1 MILIC
6 YDGSDD
12 AKAAILHAAELS
24 PGSAATVL
32 VVWEAFSE
40 IASAG
45 HSRFTPLATITDL
58 EETDE
63 KLRAGAGELADEGVE
78 IARGAGLDAK
88 PATVK
93 QETSVAN
100 AIVAVAAE
108 LNVAAIVMGSRGI
121 GSLASIVL
129 GSVSQRVLQH
139 ADRPVLVIP
148 SAAVAARRHKL
159 LDHPEEATA

>member
-12 AKAAILHAAELS
+12 AKAAIEHAAELA
-24 PGSAATVL
+24 PGNTATVL

-45 HSRFTPLATITDL
+45 RSRFTPLATITNL

-63 KLRAGAGELADEGVE
+63 KLRAAGQELAEEGAE
-78 IARGAGLDAK
+78 IARAAGLDAK
-88 PATVK
+88 PATIK
-93 QETSVAN
+93 QKTSVAN
-100 AIVAVAAE
+100 AIVASAAE
-108 LNVAAIVMGSRGI
+108 LGANAIVMGSRGI
-121 GSLASIVL
+121 GGLSSIVL

-159 LDHPEEATA
+159 LDPEQTPA

>member
-1 MILIC
+1 MMLIC

-12 AKAAILHAAELS
+12 AKAAIQHAAQLA

-40 IASAG
+40 VAYAG
-45 HSRFTPLATITDL
+45 RSRFTPLATITDL
-58 EETDE
+58 QETDE
-63 KLRAGAGELADEGVE
+63 KMRAAGMELAEEGAE
-78 IARGAGLDAK
+78 LARAAGLDAK
-88 PATVK
+88 PVTARQK
-93 QETSVAN
+93 GSVA
-100 AIVAVAAE
+100 ASILAVAEE
-108 LNVAAIVMGSRGI
+108 LNPDAIVMGSRGM
-121 GSLASIVL
+121 GGLSSIVL

-159 LDHPEEATA
+159 LDAEQGTA